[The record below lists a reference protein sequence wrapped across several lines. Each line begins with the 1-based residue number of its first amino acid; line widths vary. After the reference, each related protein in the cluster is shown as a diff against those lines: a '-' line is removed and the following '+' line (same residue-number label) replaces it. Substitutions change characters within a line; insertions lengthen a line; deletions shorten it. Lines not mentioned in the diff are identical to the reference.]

1 MITLV
6 KQSLPFLQSLW
17 IKTVVVGSALGGIYG
32 FNHTFNNA
40 HYIEISRNQSSI
52 MTYIDNILTGTIFG
66 CMITTSLPLTAPI
79 ILYQAVKSYYHY
91 YY

>member
-17 IKTVVVGSALGGIYG
+17 IKSVILGSTLGGIYG
-32 FNHTFNNA
+32 FNYTFNNA
-40 HYIEISRNQSSI
+40 RYVEISRNQTSI

-66 CMITTSLPLTAPI
+66 CMITSSLPLTAPI
-79 ILYQAVKSYYHY
+79 IFYQAVKSYYNHY
-91 YY
+91 Y